1 MLEQLEFEETTI
13 EIKEL
18 LLYLKK
24 YLWIIIL
31 TGILAG
37 TIGFFVTKLFVTPI
51 YEASSTMIVN
61 TRIDQNVAVTNDQIT
76 SAENLVDTYAIIIQ
90 SGTVLNPVIN
100 ALNLNESLTA
110 LQDQVS
116 VSAVNGTQ
124 VMRIAVKDREP
135 QRALNIVSQIVLT
148 APDIIIDTVEAGS
161 VKTIDKPTVSSSPVS
176 PNKKINALLMAMLGI
191 IVSAGFFILKF
202 MLDNT
207 FKSELDIKKH
217 LDLPVLGII
226 PSIESCGSKPGR
238 TSK

>member
-1 MLEQLEFEETTI
+1 MFEQLEFEETTI

-24 YLWIIIL
+24 YIIIVIL
-31 TGILAG
+31 AGILAG
-37 TIGFFVTKLFVTPI
+37 AIGFFATKLFVMPI

-90 SGTVLNPVIN
+90 SGAVLNPVIN
-100 ALNLNESLTA
+100 ALDLNESLSN
-110 LQDQVS
+110 LQNQVS

-124 VMRIAVKDREP
+124 VMRIAVKDPDP
-135 QRALNIVSQIVLT
+135 QRALKIVSQIVLT
-148 APDIIIDTVEAGS
+148 APDIIIDIVEAGS

-176 PNKKINALLMAMLGI
+176 PNKKMNALLAAMLGI
-191 IVSAGFFILKF
+191 VVSAGIFVLKF

-207 FKSELDIKKH
+207 YKSELDIKKH

-226 PSIESCGSKPGR
+226 PSIESCGTKQGR
-238 TSK
+238 TKK

>member
-1 MLEQLEFEETTI
+1 
-13 EIKEL
+13 
-18 LLYLKK
+18 
-24 YLWIIIL
+24 
-31 TGILAG
+31 
-37 TIGFFVTKLFVTPI
+37 
-51 YEASSTMIVN
+51 
-61 TRIDQNVAVTNDQIT
+61 
-76 SAENLVDTYAIIIQ
+76 
-90 SGTVLNPVIN
+90 
-100 ALNLNESLTA
+100 
-110 LQDQVS
+110 
-116 VSAVNGTQ
+116 
-124 VMRIAVKDREP
+124 
-135 QRALNIVSQIVLT
+135 VLT